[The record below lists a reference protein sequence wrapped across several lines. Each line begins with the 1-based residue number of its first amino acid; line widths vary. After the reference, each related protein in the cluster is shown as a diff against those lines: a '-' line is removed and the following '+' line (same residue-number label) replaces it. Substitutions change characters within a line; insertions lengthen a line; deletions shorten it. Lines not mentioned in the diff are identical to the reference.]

1 MCFIYSI
8 KIYGILSSDL
18 LEKKKVNYYTSLLEN
33 CDNIWNVL
41 SEVIP
46 TKNSKKEI
54 SKQENY
60 FDAEFLL
67 QKL

>member
-1 MCFIYSI
+1 
-8 KIYGILSSDL
+8 
-18 LEKKKVNYYTSLLEN
+18 LEN